1 VLNRY
6 WLLCGFAII
15 AAAGLPVLTAG
26 YGADP
31 DAWLVASA
39 AGKLWASGHYTV
51 SRFPGYPLHE
61 ILSAPLVGL
70 GGCALS
76 NAGTLVAALF
86 LAAFW
91 YRISGK
97 LAKNPLTLFFSL
109 LCAPLVLTNAATT
122 MDYLWSLAF
131 LLAALDAVLDQ
142 RVIAGGVFTGLA
154 AGFRPSNITIALA
167 LFAFIALRGDRT
179 AGIRY
184 LIAAGGTAAAAFLPV
199 LVTYGGPLRWL
210 ALTHAEM
217 SDVHPAFT
225 ARVLEF
231 GYRLVYATG
240 PLAFVALGAAAFRGR
255 DRLRVAVR
263 DRDPVV
269 VSSLIAVAVMTAQF
283 FALPLERAY
292 LLPALPFALLIA
304 DRLSSLRISLA
315 VFLCIVSLN
324 VVNPDI
330 IKHER
335 SGPVMTPNIHEGR
348 LQESWDERVARTEI
362 QIRIQEEPGKAA
374 GGR

>member
-1 VLNRY
+1 MLNRY

-15 AAAGLPVLTAG
+15 AAVGIPVLTAG

-39 AGKLWASGHYTV
+39 AEKLWAGGHYVV

-61 ILSAPLVGL
+61 IVSAPLVGL

-76 NAGTLVAALF
+76 NAGTLLAALFVAAL
-86 LAAFW
+86 W

-131 LLAALDAVLDQ
+131 LLAALDAALDR
-142 RVIAGGVFTGLA
+142 RVIAAGMFTGLA
-154 AGFRPSNITIALA
+154 AGFRPSNVTIALA
-167 LFAFIALRGDRT
+167 LFTFVALRGGRR

-184 LIAAGGTAAAAFLPV
+184 LIAAGTTAAAVFLPL
-199 LVTYGGPLRWL
+199 LVTYGGPLQWF
-210 ALTHAEM
+210 ALTRAEM
-217 SDVHPAFT
+217 GDMHPAFMT
-225 ARVLEF
+225 RVLEF
-231 GYRLVYATG
+231 AYRVVYAAG
-240 PLAFVALGAAAFRGR
+240 PLASVALATVAFRGR

-263 DRDPVV
+263 QRDPVV
-269 VSSLIAVAVMTAQF
+269 VTSLIAVAVMTVQF

-292 LLPALPFALLIA
+292 LLPALPFVLLLA
-304 DRLSSLRISLA
+304 DRLSSPRTSLA

-330 IKHER
+330 ISHER
-335 SGPVMTPNIHEGR
+335 SGPVVTPNVHEGR
-348 LQESWDERVARTEI
+348 LQESWNERVAMMEL

-374 GGR
+374 GPR